1 LLAARSSLLAPRGSR
16 RPGSSTLQIGESK
29 RPDVKKRRQIGAVA
43 FVLACVLSAAC
54 GSTIA
59 ATSDDATLT
68 TRVKTALLSDG
79 GFDVVRIEVST
90 SNRIVTLAGRVRS
103 RQEEARAVALARSVR
118 GVVDVKSTLLIDP

>member
-1 LLAARSSLLAPRGSR
+1 VN
-16 RPGSSTLQIGESK
+16 T
-29 RPDVKKRRQIGAVA
+29 RRQIGVAA
-43 FVLACVLSAAC
+43 FVLACALSAAC

-79 GFDVVRIEVST
+79 GLDVVRIEVRT
-90 SNRIVTLAGRVRS
+90 SNRIVTLAGRVSS

-118 GVVDVKSTLLIDP
+118 GVVDVKSTLLIEP